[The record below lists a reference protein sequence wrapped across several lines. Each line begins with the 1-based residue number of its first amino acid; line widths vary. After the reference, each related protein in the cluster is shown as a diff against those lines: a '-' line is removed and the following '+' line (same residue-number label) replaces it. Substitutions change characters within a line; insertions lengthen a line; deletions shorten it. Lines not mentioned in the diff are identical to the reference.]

1 MKKVTVIVL
10 ALVFASFNMMA
21 QVSEKGGGDED
32 AIKKVI
38 QSAYVDGL
46 QNNADQKAIAAGF
59 HEGFNLL
66 GIGKG
71 NSMWSYPIYNWT
83 EDARLGKLEGK
94 YPKTGD
100 DKVTVEFLDVD
111 ITGTA
116 AVVKLEFFVGKE
128 KKYVDYLSLLKFEDG
143 WKIVSKIFYKFPDK
157 DK

>member
-1 MKKVTVIVL
+1 MKKIMGIVLVIVFSS
-10 ALVFASFNMMA
+10 AGIFAQESA
-21 QVSEKGGGDED
+21 KAEQD

-46 QNNADQKAIAAGF
+46 QNNADQDAIAAGF

-71 NSMWSYPIYNWT
+71 NSMWNYPIYNWA

-100 DKVTVEFLDVD
+100 DKVTVNFLDVD
-111 ITGTA
+111 VTGTA

-128 KKYVDYLSLLKFEDG
+128 NVFLCFFMST
-143 WKIVSKIFYKFPDK
+143 
-157 DK
+157 